1 MVLKKSTFT
10 CNSDDIVVAAV
21 DVINNDLAVALAAL
35 DIKKEDPEN
44 LEPLFRTIDIP
55 GKGQGI
61 IATKKI
67 FPGDVI
73 FAEKPLIIIPD
84 AIFYNADDCEDFI
97 EKEVNKMSCSDRE
110 RLLSLSDCRTN
121 NQQYAG
127 MVYTNAMDFD
137 GDAAICPIIA
147 RANHS
152 CRPNAEFVTR
162 SDLGKQLLVA
172 MYVIQEGEEICINYM
187 DMKEEGTDT
196 RDVRQEKLIET
207 WGFRCCCFACT
218 LQGDELSK
226 DEKVRE
232 TIKELQAAGIENLD
246 ISELED
252 LISLVYQ
259 VNGKLTYILD
269 LIDSLYRRGIE
280 GSLRRLEYAVSGLTL
295 SVCIHGVGSLRST
308 EWKQNVDYEKYFFTV
323 SSTN

>member
-10 CNSDDIVVAAV
+10 CDSDDIVVAAV
-21 DVINNDLAVALAAL
+21 DVIKNDFVVALAAL

-137 GDAAICPIIA
+137 GDAAICPMIA

-162 SDLGKQLLVA
+162 SDLGKKLLVA

-218 LQGDELSK
+218 LQVRVDSKLSILIFNKVLNTTSK
-226 DEKVRE
+226 DKSP
-232 TIKELQAAGIENLD
+232 Q
-246 ISELED
+246 
-252 LISLVYQ
+252 ISLTLIPSTTGAL
-259 VNGKLTYILD
+259 VNFL
-269 LIDSLYRRGIE
+269 
-280 GSLRRLEYAVSGLTL
+280 SLRTDTTFLTRQIKKCIIDECIGLERYT
-295 SVCIHGVGSLRST
+295 
-308 EWKQNVDYEKYFFTV
+308 
-323 SSTN
+323 